1 MGGRAVKFKKGDI
14 IKTNGEHFAEREIVG
29 INKITNEY
37 RTKFLEDGSI
47 VETQVAV
54 IDQNYNIK

>member
-1 MGGRAVKFKKGDI
+1 MKFKKGDI